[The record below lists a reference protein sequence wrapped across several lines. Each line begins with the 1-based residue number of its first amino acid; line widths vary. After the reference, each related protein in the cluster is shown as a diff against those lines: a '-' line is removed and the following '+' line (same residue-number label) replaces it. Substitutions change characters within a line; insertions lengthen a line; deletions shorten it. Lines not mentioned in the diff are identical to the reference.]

1 MPDVEH
7 HDRRYLQDRVLE
19 EIDRHR
25 RHGHEFSLLVFE
37 ARPVSDGVPVRRK
50 IDDAIDILRESLRPS
65 DVAVRAFEDL
75 IAVLLIETDRHGAAD
90 ALFRLRGRLAGLV
103 GTTWHIDTYTYPS
116 DSRTINE
123 LSLLTAA

>member
-1 MPDVEH
+1 MPGVEH

-25 RHGHEFSLLVFE
+25 RHGHEFALLIFE

-50 IDDAIDILRESLRPS
+50 IDDALQILRESLRPS
-65 DVAVRAFEDL
+65 DVAVRAFDDL

-90 ALFRLRGRLAGLV
+90 ALFRLRGRIARLG
-103 GTTWHIDTYTYPS
+103 GTTWHIDAYTYPA
-116 DSRTINE
+116 DARAMNE